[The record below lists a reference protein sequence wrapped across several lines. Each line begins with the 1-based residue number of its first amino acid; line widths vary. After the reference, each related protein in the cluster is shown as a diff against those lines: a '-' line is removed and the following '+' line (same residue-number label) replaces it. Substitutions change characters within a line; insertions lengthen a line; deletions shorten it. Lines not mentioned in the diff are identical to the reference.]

1 MTMLRP
7 MRYVLPLLLAL
18 AVLVTPATATP
29 ARSAPTELVYLAL
42 GDSVPSGTDLP
53 DGVGYPRRL
62 GQQLADASG
71 RPIRLFNRARTGEQS
86 AGVLGGQLADIRRL
100 QPELVT
106 LTIGANDFLIPGIE
120 CAAAALDENPQT
132 QCSAPS
138 LLSAVPTFERNLR
151 AIMQLIVRET
161 GATVVV
167 TTYFN
172 PFPRGSQC
180 APGLADLSLR
190 FLNTTI
196 ADVVADAGD
205 RAIVVDL
212 APVFSGHEG
221 REPVGW
227 FSPSTVRLACTDIHP
242 NGNGHEA
249 IAQAIWQSLAP
260 RLALA
265 GG

>member
-1 MTMLRP
+1 
-7 MRYVLPLLLAL
+7 MRFVLPILFAL
-18 AVLVTPATATP
+18 VVLVTPAATIPVHGAP
-29 ARSAPTELVYLAL
+29 AELVYLAL

-62 GQQLADASG
+62 GQHLADASG
-71 RPIRLFNRARTGEQS
+71 RPIRLHNRARAGEQS
-86 AGVLGGQLADIRRL
+86 AGVLAGQLADLRQL

-132 QCSAPS
+132 RCSAPS

-151 AIMQLIVRET
+151 AIVQQVVRET
-161 GATVVV
+161 GATVAV

-196 ADVVADAGD
+196 ADIAAEAGD
-205 RAIVVDL
+205 RAVVVDL

-227 FSPSTVRLACTDIHP
+227 FTPSTVRLACTDIHP
-242 NGNGHEA
+242 NGDGHEA

-265 GG
+265 GN